1 MYYKIKDNIMF
12 KKVLDPN
19 NLIKSKSN
27 LMYLNTLLLNL
38 NCKMLPFKA
47 YYKLLILHLLN
58 GS

>member
-27 LMYLNTLLLNL
+27 LMYLNTHLLNL
-38 NCKMLPFKA
+38 NYKMLPFKA
-47 YYKLLILHLLN
+47 Y
-58 GS
+58 